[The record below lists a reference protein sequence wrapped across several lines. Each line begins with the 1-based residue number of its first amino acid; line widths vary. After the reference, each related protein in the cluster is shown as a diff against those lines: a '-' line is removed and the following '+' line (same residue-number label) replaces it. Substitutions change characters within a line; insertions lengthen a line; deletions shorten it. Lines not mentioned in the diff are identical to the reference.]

1 MIALNF
7 GTVAGLTG
15 PEQKALDELVRV
27 YSLHQAGN
35 AEKEQYYEGHV
46 ALEDVNLGIALP
58 QGIRNL
64 EIGCSWGQKAVDVLA
79 ARSMFDGFVSSGGD
93 NAVLNRLIA
102 DNRLIAEY
110 GKACRDELKYGC
122 AFATLSADAAIGC
135 KIRFH
140 SPATAA
146 ALWSGEKG
154 RIACGLAIIDTVP
167 DEHLTGVWQPRVVNL
182 YMDNA
187 VTVLRRRPDGW
198 NVQRLP
204 HRMGRPLMEP
214 LIWNATSGKPF
225 GRSRLKRSIRTLI
238 DDYIRTVAN
247 ATIALE
253 FDTTPQKYI
262 LGVTDEQYDVLIS
275 DKFKSYVGSLLA
287 ATSNPETGENPVF
300 GQLAQGSLSPHT
312 EKMRM
317 TATQFAAATGL
328 TVTDVGVVNDANP
341 TSSDAILAQ
350 SQTLVLLA
358 QQLNTGNGDA
368 LRTIAQMAQAILRN
382 VPPGALTEEE
392 RNVMPHFKNPAMP
405 SVAVTADAAIKIAT
419 AREEFASTDT
429 FLEMIGFDQADIR
442 RIRAQEQRARGQK
455 TLLEVED
462 EDEPATQQSDKEVFI
477 ICGAPGSGKTT
488 YASQHHQPGDLIVDM
503 DTIVAALTGDE
514 IAHPDYENILDV
526 AIAVRNT
533 LYNIIE
539 NGTGD
544 WKRAFIITSSMND
557 GAVIALAKQLHATV
571 HYMETT
577 KEECKRRIANDKTRQ
592 DKELFYNLV
601 DEWFKN
607 HE

>member
-35 AEKEQYYEGHV
+35 AEKEKYYEGHV
-46 ALEDVNLGIALP
+46 ALKDVNLGIALP

-64 EIGCSWGQKAVDVLA
+64 EVGCSWGQKAVDVLA

-198 NVQRLP
+198 NAQRLP

-442 RIRAQEQRARGQK
+442 RIRAQEQRVRGQK

-514 IAHPDYENILDV
+514 TAHPDYENILDV

-544 WKRAFIITSSMND
+544 WKRAFVITSSMND